1 MNVDDQ
7 APSTPAGGPRMESY
21 EEFCSRSLAKLQV
34 EAELPEAEHPEDE
47 RSEAEHPPCRR
58 SAGPPGASRSSI
70 QFHGVAVLSPLLSEQ
85 QRLEMKQHRQRAL
98 KLECDLQ
105 SLRRTALLARVQS
118 ILDSVKVRQTAGEP
132 LVLDPPAICF
142 QKPDPQNA
150 LDPPPE
156 PRGLSRMGLASQT
169 AGASAEAE
177 LRTTKGPVQLNGAKG
192 GRGEEEEEDSEG
204 GQSWSLQVLLRH
216 SKELLEEEQDRKRAQ
231 SINGSVP
238 SAEEA
243 PLKGNEPSS
252 AGATSGPSYSPLSPA
267 GAQPSFSPSHSLVSS
282 TQPHLSCNST
292 QTPFSSAQFQPSAN
306 SSKLQNSRCPTHS
319 PLGSPQLQ
327 SSPSSTHSSV
337 SSSQPSPSPTHRALS
352 PVRVQPSS
360 SPDSF
365 PDSLLGCTPHSLTGS
380 YVQLPCP
387 EPSLSPL
394 PHRRR
399 PRPVSA
405 GNILISC
412 PMSAAEL
419 SPQKAPEGHPLA
431 AWGPGVSATYTDWST
446 PDHPSTVDSLPPSTG
461 SGWPCSPSCLSSVHS
476 TKSPPTSSPLLKDG
490 VTPDFRRRSQTLDSQ
505 LCLPQQAEQSQERVP
520 RFLCGQ
526 PQLVPSRRSPPAPL
540 NQSYD
545 VESPS
550 PMLQRPH
557 VDSDPPPRDSGA
569 GAGHQSAVVPPGGA
583 QDPSA
588 GQVQWQLQALEELQW
603 RLWEDHAQQL
613 SLLRAE
619 KEREQQRLQQLEED
633 RRSKEQSG
641 RLSQA
646 EATAP
651 QRKALNDSCPLSP
664 MPLPDRSPGLSSHS
678 TGYSSFFSSSDM
690 PSLAVQSPAYLR
702 GTSWGGSKPRGRH
715 SEVGVMTSEQQRAL
729 CRLGAMAR
737 GFLTRR
743 LLDTAKLKHLR
754 QTVKD
759 TQEFIR
765 SFQKESPAMRGSL
778 CTQDFTLQER
788 VRAQLRAALFD
799 VHDIFF
805 VMPLGD
811 RLALLRQDRELQR
824 EKKLREMEKARS
836 PQDRVTLSTAT
847 QKSMDRKKQ
856 RVSNAPGQWRRSR
869 EKPKSPMV
877 KRCSAPCSESASRGV
892 TPSPV
897 LRNSARV
904 LQPNQGQNAPR
915 PGQLPRQGSLYR
927 RKPEERVKRCDSL
940 RRQHSL
946 G

>member
-7 APSTPAGGPRMESY
+7 APSMPDGGPRMESY
-21 EEFCSRSLAKLQV
+21 EEFCSRSLAKLQM
-34 EAELPEAEHPEDE
+34 EAEHP
-47 RSEAEHPPCRR
+47 ACRR
-58 SAGPPGASRSSI
+58 SAGPPVAARSSI
-70 QFHGVAVLSPLLSEQ
+70 RFHGMAVLSPLLSVQ
-85 QRLEMKQHRQRAL
+85 QRLEMKQHRQKAL
-98 KLECDLQ
+98 KLESERQ
-105 SLRRTALLARVQS
+105 SLRRAALLARVQS

-132 LVLDPPAICF
+132 LAPPAGCS
-142 QKPDPQNA
+142 QNPDPRNA

-156 PRGLSRMGLASQT
+156 PRGPSRNGLGSRT
-169 AGASAEAE
+169 AGPGAEEE

-192 GRGEEEEEDSEG
+192 GRGGGEEEEEDSEG

-231 SINGSVP
+231 AINGSAP
-238 SAEEA
+238 TSATAEEA
-243 PLKGNEPSS
+243 PLKGNKPST
-252 AGATSGPSYSPLSPA
+252 AGT
-267 GAQPSFSPSHSLVSS
+267 QPSFSPSHRPVSS
-282 TQPHLSCNST
+282 TQPHPSSSST

-306 SSKLQNSRCPTHS
+306 ATKLQNSRSPTHN

-327 SSPSSTHSSV
+327 SSPSSTHSPV
-337 SSSQPSPSPTHRALS
+337 SSTQPMHSPTHRALS

-365 PDSLLGCTPHSLTGS
+365 PDSLLGCMPHSLTGS
-380 YVQLPCP
+380 YAQLPCP

-419 SPQKAPEGHPLA
+419 SPQKAPEGQPWA

-446 PDHPSTVDSLPPSTG
+446 ADQPSTVDSLPPSTG

-476 TKSPPTSSPLLKDG
+476 AKSPPTSSPLLLDG
-490 VTPDFRRRSQTLDSQ
+490 ITPDFRRHSQTLDSQ
-505 LCLPQQAEQSQERVP
+505 LCLPHQAEQSQQSVL
-520 RFLCGQ
+520 RFPCRQ
-526 PQLVPSRRSPPAPL
+526 PQLVSSRRSPPAPL

-550 PMLQRPH
+550 PLLQRPH
-557 VDSDPPPRDSGA
+557 VDTDPTPRDSGTS
-569 GAGHQSAVVPPGGA
+569 AGHQSAVVTPEGR

-588 GQVQWQLQALEELQW
+588 GKVQWQLQALEELQW

-633 RRSKEQSG
+633 RRPKEQSG
-641 RLSQA
+641 RLVQA
-646 EATAP
+646 EATGH

-664 MPLPDRSPGLSSHS
+664 MPLPDGSPGLSSHS

-715 SEVGVMTSEQQRAL
+715 SEVMTPEQQRAL
-729 CRLGAMAR
+729 CRVGAMAR

-743 LLDTAKLKHLR
+743 LLNTAKLKHLR

-765 SFQKESPAMRGSL
+765 SFQKESPAMRSSL

-788 VRAQLRAALFD
+788 VQAQLRAALFD

-805 VMPLGD
+805 VMPLRD
-811 RLALLRQDRELQR
+811 RLALLRQDRDLKR

-836 PQDRVTLSTAT
+836 SQDKVTLSTAT

-856 RVSNAPGQWRRSR
+856 RVSNAVGQCRKSR
-869 EKPKSPMV
+869 DKPKSPMA
-877 KRCSAPCSESASRGV
+877 KRCGALCSESTSRGG

-897 LRNSARV
+897 LRNPARV

-915 PGQLPRQGSLYR
+915 PGQLPRHGSLYR